1 MRLLSRAM
9 PKAGFTTMGRS
20 LAALLRVM
28 LVPGML
34 ILAACETTDPYVAA
48 ANSLSGAVSTPTSY
62 PEIRLSAGDKLRVT
76 VFGEERL
83 SGDFDL
89 DLNGNASL
97 PLAGTVHLAG
107 MTKQEA
113 EGAISKKLKSEY
125 LRSPKVTVDVTSF
138 RPFYVTGQ
146 VERPGEFPYRNR
158 LNLISA
164 LAVAGGPT
172 YRASRSKVY
181 IQRSGEGPFQEFEP
195 SPTVPIFPGD
205 VIRVPERYF

>member
-1 MRLLSRAM
+1 MGALITHDFLAVLPRRVCRLFALALF
-9 PKAGFTTMGRS
+9 PLALS
-20 LAALLRVM
+20 LA
-28 LVPGML
+28 G
-34 ILAACETTDPYVAA
+34 CETTDPYVAV
-48 ANSLSGAVSTPTSY
+48 ANSTAQVAPAETY

-97 PLAGTVHLAG
+97 PLAGTVRLAG
-107 MTKQEA
+107 LTKAEA
-113 EGAISKKLKSEY
+113 EAAVSKKLRSEY
-125 LRSPKVTVDVTSF
+125 LRNPKVTVDVTSF

-172 YRASRSKVY
+172 YRASRSKIY
-181 IQRSGEGPFQEFEP
+181 IQRGGLGAFQEFEP

>member
-1 MRLLSRAM
+1 MLADGIVRALVRAWRQAARAILIVLCPIGLLTL
-9 PKAGFTTMGRS
+9 AG
-20 LAALLRVM
+20 
-28 LVPGML
+28 
-34 ILAACETTDPYVAA
+34 CETTDPYVAA
-48 ANSLSGAVSTPTSY
+48 ANSTSQTAAVEVY
-62 PEIRLSAGDKLRVT
+62 PEIRLSPGDRLRVT

-83 SGDFDL
+83 SGDYDL

-107 MTKQEA
+107 MTKAEA
-113 EGAISKKLKSEY
+113 EAAVSKKLRSEY
-125 LRSPKVTVDVTSF
+125 LRNPKVTVDVTSF

-172 YRASRSKVY
+172 YRASRSKIY
-181 IQRSGEGPFQEFEP
+181 IQRGGVGPFQEFEP
-195 SPTVPIFPGD
+195 SPVVPVFPGD

>member
-1 MRLLSRAM
+1 MGLGRIVAVANGL
-9 PKAGFTTMGRS
+9 KARS
-20 LAALLRVM
+20 LRTFFLALL
-28 LVPGML
+28 P
-34 ILAACETTDPYVAA
+34 LAVALSGCETADPYVAA
-48 ANSLSGAVSTPTSY
+48 ANSTTQTVSAESY
-62 PEIRLSAGDKLRVT
+62 PEIRLSPGDRLRVT

-83 SGDFDL
+83 SGDYDL

-97 PLAGTVHLAG
+97 PLAGTVRLAG
-107 MTKQEA
+107 MTKAEA
-113 EGAISKKLKSEY
+113 EAAVSKKLRSEY
-125 LRSPKVTVDVTSF
+125 LRNPKVTVDVTSF

-172 YRASRSKVY
+172 YRASRSKIY
-181 IQRSGEGPFQEFEP
+181 IQRGGVGAFQEFEP
-195 SPTVPIFPGD
+195 SPTVPVFPGD

>member
-1 MRLLSRAM
+1 MAWGAFKEWSGWTGRALSCLRLLVLLPLIVSV
-9 PKAGFTTMGRS
+9 AG
-20 LAALLRVM
+20 
-28 LVPGML
+28 
-34 ILAACETTDPYVAA
+34 CETTDPYVAA
-48 ANSLSGAVSTPTSY
+48 ANSSGQIAVAEVY
-62 PEIRLSAGDKLRVT
+62 PEIRLSPGDKLRVT

-97 PLAGTVHLAG
+97 PLAGTVRLAG
-107 MTKQEA
+107 LTKAEA
-113 EGAISKKLKSEY
+113 EAAVAKKLRSEY
-125 LRSPKVTVDVTSF
+125 LKNPKVTVDVTSF

-172 YRASRSKVY
+172 YRASRSKIY
-181 IQRSGEGPFQEFEP
+181 IQRGGVGAFQEYEP
-195 SPTVPIFPGD
+195 SPTVAVFPGD

>member
-1 MRLLSRAM
+1 
-9 PKAGFTTMGRS
+9 MGLGRIVALANGLKVRS
-20 LAALLRVM
+20 LRTFFLALL
-28 LVPGML
+28 P
-34 ILAACETTDPYVAA
+34 LALALSGCETADPYVAA
-48 ANSLSGAVSTPTSY
+48 ANSTTQTVSAESY
-62 PEIRLSAGDKLRVT
+62 PEIRLSPGDRLRVT

-83 SGDFDL
+83 SGDYDL

-97 PLAGTVHLAG
+97 PLAGTVRLAG
-107 MTKQEA
+107 MTKAEA
-113 EGAISKKLKSEY
+113 EAAVSKKLRSEY
-125 LRSPKVTVDVTSF
+125 LRNPKVTVDVTSF

-172 YRASRSKVY
+172 YRASRSKIY
-181 IQRSGEGPFQEFEP
+181 IQRGGVGAFQEFEP
-195 SPTVPIFPGD
+195 SPTVPVFPGD